1 MKTELHTNQLT
12 NEFLYVIAT
21 TENGIEIHIS
31 NTETDLSVDFYA
43 SMVFGAPINMT
54 YSAGTDIIVIYR
66 SIIEI
71 IDVINW
77 RIKEDEDAELEEM
90 IFGDLMEGAV
100 YLESAK

>member
-21 TENGIEIHIS
+21 TVNGIEIHIS
-31 NTETDLSVDFYA
+31 NSEDDLRVDFYA
-43 SMVFGAPINMT
+43 SCFGKPINMT
-54 YSAGTDIIVIYR
+54 YSAGTDIIIIYR